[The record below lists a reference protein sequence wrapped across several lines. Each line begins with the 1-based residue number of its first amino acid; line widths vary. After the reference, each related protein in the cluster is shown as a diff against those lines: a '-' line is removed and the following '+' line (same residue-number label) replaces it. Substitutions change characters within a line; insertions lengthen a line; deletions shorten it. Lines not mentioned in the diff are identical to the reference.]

1 MARTADD
8 DLYRRPPGPT
18 PSEVRARWAREGDV
32 EALWVTLVETPWDRI
47 DREAVFNL
55 LLRALEVRSR
65 SDPEEFARAA
75 YSRMTAFTAA
85 LLMRCQLYLA
95 TYVEECGRAV
105 RMRGQPPGD
114 LPEAA
119 VAKLIPKMLEIQEHL
134 SVLLTAEA
142 AVARQ
147 WSLVG
152 KNKSRRDRAADAGP
166 RRTSG
171 DGGPTPTSGE
181 RPPAH
186 ANGKLAGRLV
196 AVTDG
201 RGSPNGEAHDD

>member
-8 DLYRRPPGPT
+8 DLYERPPGPR

-32 EALWVTLVETPWDRI
+32 EALWNVLVNTPWDRI
-47 DREAVFNL
+47 DREAVFTQL
-55 LLRALEVRSR
+55 LQALEVRSR

-75 YSRMTAFTAA
+75 YSRMTAFTSA
-85 LLMRCQLYLA
+85 LLMRCHLYLA

-119 VAKLIPKMLEIQEHL
+119 VARLIPKVLEMQEHL

-152 KNKSRRDRAADAGP
+152 RNKGRRDRAPDAGP
-166 RRTSG
+166 RRTR
-171 DGGPTPTSGE
+171 DGGGPAPTSGE
-181 RPPAH
+181 HPPAH
-186 ANGKLAGRLV
+186 ANGKLAG
-196 AVTDG
+196 VTDG
-201 RGSPNGEAHDD
+201 RGAPNKDARDA